1 MSPLL
6 AGTPRTPPHYGM
18 SDSDHDDDARDGRK
32 RRSGAVLVRPQ
43 NCCPLDRSRAIPRDS
58 IVSLGPISTLPGRSS
73 RSCYSY
79 TKYLSQHDPTFLKTD
94 PDPPPHPHQSDS
106 DGRDDQPDPKDPW
119 GDGFGEDLMGDE
131 TDRDALS
138 KMTELEREELLAE
151 RKDVRA
157 QTLDR
162 KRIIEMAR
170 EKKQREAPGGG
181 GGKRFKQSD
190 ADALTGRKSKRVA
203 GEEQARGGTSKSKA
217 LADIARKKERRVGAG
232 GSDEDDDDDDS
243 DEYGSGSE
251 EDEGLDGILPTRE
264 KRAPARRRG
273 GQRGESDSDSD
284 DSDDEDG
291 VGDNVPASEAQIRRI
306 FLKRSTME
314 KWIAEPFLK
323 SHVPGCMVRV
333 GIGIDNKTG
342 DNRYRVAEIVDVVSE
357 KHGKYVLEPYEIVPT
372 AQRNSPATP
381 FWLLLKF
388 GDNQRAFRLSEL
400 SNGEPR
406 YVLYFPNPN
415 TVCRLSRVIT
425 HTHYERLTL
434 FLYNPSG
441 REFSEWQAA
450 ARETNQKPLRLK
462 NVNASVANIT
472 AAENYRYT
480 SEDVHTMLRVKNEK
494 KGGMT
499 HNLANQKEVLR
510 RLIER
515 AKAEGDDDA
524 VAQLSAQYTE
534 VVERLTVKL
543 DKGGTQAIMAEINK
557 KNNAINDANLSR
569 TAAEAVARAKSGK
582 KDESMNDPF
591 SRRPTRMVSISHLPH
606 SAD

>member
-1 MSPLL
+1 
-6 AGTPRTPPHYGM
+6 
-18 SDSDHDDDARDGRK
+18 
-32 RRSGAVLVRPQ
+32 
-43 NCCPLDRSRAIPRDS
+43 
-58 IVSLGPISTLPGRSS
+58 
-73 RSCYSY
+73 
-79 TKYLSQHDPTFLKTD
+79 
-94 PDPPPHPHQSDS
+94 
-106 DGRDDQPDPKDPW
+106 
-119 GDGFGEDLMGDE
+119 
-131 TDRDALS
+131 
-138 KMTELEREELLAE
+138 
-151 RKDVRA
+151 
-157 QTLDR
+157 
-162 KRIIEMAR
+162 
-170 EKKQREAPGGG
+170 
-181 GGKRFKQSD
+181 
-190 ADALTGRKSKRVA
+190 
-203 GEEQARGGTSKSKA
+203 
-217 LADIARKKERRVGAG
+217 
-232 GSDEDDDDDDS
+232 
-243 DEYGSGSE
+243 
-251 EDEGLDGILPTRE
+251 
-264 KRAPARRRG
+264 
-273 GQRGESDSDSD
+273 
-284 DSDDEDG
+284 
-291 VGDNVPASEAQIRRI
+291 
-306 FLKRSTME
+306 ME

-400 SNGEPR
+400 SNGE
-406 YVLYFPNPN
+406 
-415 TVCRLSRVIT
+415 
-425 HTHYERLTL
+425 
-434 FLYNPSG
+434 PSG

-591 SRRPTRMVSISHLPH
+591 SRRPTRMASYYTINGGDKAAGGDEKDKAALLPVETATKEGGGYADQKGAELKTGEGVTSFAVLATARLAATRHAHSIVQLQKVNPSLAQTPDPTAH
-606 SAD
+606 SGVHPGLVPLLRRGMLGLSKGLLEGLIPVKPKGKTLTLEEYKVRQGVD